1 MYYASKKSAH
11 WYACKSQDIYT
22 DLGYNYH
29 GNIFKKTVSPVIL
42 SNKVNN
48 AILSKI
54 EVLIS
59 YLVDVTKQIR
69 LQYMISLKKNDTRL
83 N

>member
-1 MYYASKKSAH
+1 MYYASKKSPH

-29 GNIFKKTVSPVIL
+29 GNIFNKTLSPVIL
-42 SNKVNN
+42 ANKVNS
-48 AILSKI
+48 AILAKI
-54 EVLIS
+54 EPLFS
-59 YLVDVTKQIR
+59 YLIDATKQIR
-69 LQYMISLKKNDTRL
+69 LQYMISLKKNDTRV